1 MIGSMQN
8 LPGKALTD
16 KTVQIMKCQ
25 SNRTRRQADYMAQF
39 AACAMIILLLL
50 ASADAAFAQR
60 IQRIAAT
67 VNEDIVSQYDLQARM
82 QVVIVSSGLRPTQ
95 QLRKRLSQQVLRRL
109 IDEQLQLQEAK
120 KRNIKA
126 SRRDMRRAIAT
137 IEKQNQIPPG
147 SFNSFIKKKGIPREA
162 LLTQIRSQITWQKL
176 IARILLPR
184 VTVGED
190 EIDEVLNRLKKRKG
204 QVEYRVSEILLAV
217 DQPQREGEVRRTAQR
232 LLDELKSGA
241 KFPAIAR
248 QFSQTASASVGGDLG
263 WIQEATMNTELR
275 QIVSRMKEGDIAGP
289 IRTLAGMQIFK
300 LSKKRKILTGSP
312 NDTVVGLQQILLPL
326 RKGMPSDEVKAQ
338 MNLAQILSDTVSDCG
353 DHLRAAGEV
362 KSAGGPK
369 LGKIRLGNLSKI
381 VRAAVENLPVGKA
394 SPPVRTKNGMAIFM
408 VCDRKETARGLP
420 SRKQIA
426 DRMREERVG
435 VLARRYLRDLRAAAI
450 VDLRV

>member
-1 MIGSMQN
+1 
-8 LPGKALTD
+8 
-16 KTVQIMKCQ
+16 
-25 SNRTRRQADYMAQF
+25 
-39 AACAMIILLLL
+39 MIIMLLL
-50 ASADAAFAQR
+50 ASTDAAFAQR

-67 VNEDIVSQYDLQARM
+67 VNEDIVSEYDLRARM

-120 KRNIKA
+120 KRNIRA
-126 SRRDMRRAIAT
+126 SRRDMRRAITT

-147 SFNSFIKKKGIPREA
+147 SFNSFIKNKGIPRDA
-162 LLTQIRSQITWQKL
+162 LVTQIRSQITWQKL

-275 QIVSRMKEGDIAGP
+275 QIVSRMKEGEIAGP
-289 IRTLAGMQIFK
+289 IRTLAGMQIFQ

-312 NDTVVGLQQILLPL
+312 NDTVVVLQQILLPL

-362 KSAGGPK
+362 KSAGSPK

-408 VCDRKETARGLP
+408 VCDRKESARGLP